1 LQLEI
6 RAGEFPALREPNH
19 GGIHLRPLGFN
30 QVIDVDREVG
40 AGMVH
45 DAGMRV
51 EPVRDGLNLE
61 LGSQSDALLAKPVQ
75 HMER

>member
-1 LQLEI
+1 
-6 RAGEFPALREPNH
+6 
-19 GGIHLRPLGFN
+19 
-30 QVIDVDREVG
+30 
-40 AGMVH
+40 MVH